1 MHIHEEVIGLSTVA
15 KREPQAAYSAFIH
28 GVTHRWNYVLR
39 TIPNITELLTPLEE
53 AIRHRLIPAITGRS
67 TMSDTERDV
76 LALPCRLGGLEI
88 INLVKSS
95 VLQYE
100 CSEVITASLVKLI
113 SSDSDF
119 SQYTLDEMTKAK
131 LDVKKKRRDQ
141 LDDDVTRTQSKL
153 NPPQKR
159 SVYLAKEKGGFFV
172 ANGATS

>member
-1 MHIHEEVIGLSTVA
+1 MHIHEEVIRLSTIA

-53 AIRHRLIPAITGRS
+53 AIRHQLIPAITGRS

-76 LALPCRLGGLEI
+76 LALPCRLGGLGI
-88 INLVKSS
+88 INPVKSS

-100 CSEVITASLVKLI
+100 CSELITAPLVKLI

-119 SQYTLDEMTKAK
+119 SQDTLDEMTKVK

-141 LDDDVTRTQSKL
+141 LEDDATRTQSKL

-159 SVYLAKEKGGFFV
+159 SVDLAKEKGLLR
-172 ANGATS
+172 S